1 MFTNDDHRAMCLVLC
16 IMHQNLHSL
25 PGLLTL
31 EELKDLAEITAKYDL
46 IHLIARFLDQWLSIY
61 RGALEEPKREDW
73 LAVAYHFGNDMMYP
87 EIAKYIA
94 FQSQVDEGGA
104 LLIPQTGLPLQPISV
119 PHAYSCI
126 SAARKQALSQYLDV
140 VRDVVAKPCCVPH
153 VDNPAQNNHVL
164 EHYLQQHSLYPQ
176 EDPRRTRLSIL
187 QVMHLLTDDETAH
200 HTSSLDLNNHVAG
213 CNVRTRLS
221 DQVLQVDMELSWA
234 ANVTIL
240 TQIGKNAAIR
250 GRCLHPKSRGVR
262 LMPREWRNE
271 REIFSG
277 QS

>member
-31 EELKDLAEITAKYDL
+31 EELKDLAEITAE
-46 IHLIARFLDQWLSIY
+46 IRSHTLDCSLPRS
-61 RGALEEPKREDW
+61 REDW
-73 LAVAYHFGNDMMYP
+73 LAVVHHFGNDMMYP

-104 LLIPQTGLPLQPISV
+104 LLIPQTGLPLQPIS
-119 PHAYSCI
+119 
-126 SAARKQALSQYLDV
+126 QALSQYLDV
-140 VRDVVAKPCCVPH
+140 VRNVVAKPCCVPH
-153 VDNPAQNNHVL
+153 VDNPAQNNHGL
-164 EHYLQQHSLYPQ
+164 EHYLQQHGLYPQ

-213 CNVRTRLS
+213 CNVRTRLI